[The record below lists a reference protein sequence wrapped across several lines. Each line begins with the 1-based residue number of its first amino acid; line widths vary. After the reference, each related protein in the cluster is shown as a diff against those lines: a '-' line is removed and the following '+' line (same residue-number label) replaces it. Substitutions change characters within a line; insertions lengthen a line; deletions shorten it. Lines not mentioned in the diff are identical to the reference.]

1 MDVTALWIGALAAAL
16 AAAIGFAGYAYTE
29 WRRTKTLFQVSL
41 RLNSTIKRKELLRI
55 IMETAE
61 KTLRAE
67 GSSMILLDKE
77 RQELYFEVAT
87 GEKGEEVRE
96 IRLRMGEGIAG
107 WVAQSGESVLIPD
120 AAKDPRWSNRVST
133 RVGMPTRNMVCVPV
147 VSNGETLGV
156 LQVINRRFGGTFR
169 GSDLRL
175 LEMIASPAAVA
186 LENMLLYEALVK
198 SMETLR
204 ETTAAKERL
213 ESELKIAQD
222 IQRSFLP
229 GSELAM
235 GEVELAAVLHP
246 AREVGGD
253 LYHFIDIGDDQLLI
267 CLGDVSDKGMPA
279 ALFMSGLMIWI
290 QAKARA
296 YSSPSAILADIN
308 REVSS
313 EDSTMFAT
321 IFLAIL
327 DARTGRLRFCDGGHC
342 TPYVLDAQG
351 RTTALETTKHLPIG
365 IFEDTIYEDREI
377 ALSPGETLILYTDG
391 ITEAESASGEWFTTE
406 GLLASLAE
414 CGGRGPSEVTEALLA
429 RVQSFAAGKPQSD
442 DIAVMAVRFGKP
454 TAASAARLEPSSAS
468 A

>member
-1 MDVTALWIGALAAAL
+1 MNALWIGALGAAFAAASGV
-16 AAAIGFAGYAYTE
+16 AVYAFNE
-29 WRRTKTLFQVSL
+29 WRRTRTLFQVSL

-67 GSSMILLDKE
+67 GSSIILLDKE

-87 GEKGEEVRE
+87 GEKGDEVRE
-96 IRLRMGEGIAG
+96 IRLRVGEGIAG
-107 WVAQSGESVLIPD
+107 WVAQSGESVLIPN

-156 LQVINRRFGGTFR
+156 LQVINRKYGGTFR
-169 GSDLRL
+169 KSDLRL

-204 ETTAAKERL
+204 ETTAAKERM

-229 GSELAM
+229 GTELSI
-235 GEVELAAVLHP
+235 GEVELAAALHP

-253 LYHFIDIGDDQLLI
+253 LYHYIDLGNDQLLI

-290 QAKARA
+290 QAKAQA
-296 YSSPSAILADIN
+296 YASPSAILADIN

-321 IFLAIL
+321 MFLAVL
-327 DARTGRLRFCDGGHC
+327 DARTGRLRYCDGGHC
-342 TPYVLDAQG
+342 TPYIVGAEGGVTPLV
-351 RTTALETTKHLPIG
+351 TSKHLPVG
-365 IFEDTIYEDREI
+365 IFEDTAYEDREI
-377 ALSPGETLILYTDG
+377 TLSPGETLVLYTDG
-391 ITEAESASGEWFTTE
+391 ITEAENGNGEWFTTE
-406 GLLASLAE
+406 GLLASLAA
-414 CGGRGPSEVTEALLA
+414 CGGRAPGEVTSALLG

-442 DIAVMAVRFGKP
+442 DIAVMAVRFGN
-454 TAASAARLEPSSAS
+454 AAAAAAERSAAPATV
-468 A
+468 